1 MSDQP
6 PPIPSSAVPPR
17 IHQCVMTGLS
27 GNEIYCLR
35 LKGFSPGNLII
46 GNSVHSLGIIGNI
59 GAGLQGIF
67 GGEVTQVTNIIS
79 EGRHAAF
86 NRLIAEAQQHGAAGL
101 TGVTN
106 ELRHF
111 KGNIEFLSVASS
123 LHRDEHAGDQLAFS
137 TASDGQGLYSIL
149 DSGYVPRKFVFGNV
163 AYSIGVGG
171 GILGGLKS
179 LARGEIR
186 EYSDVFNAT
195 RHLALQRIVDEAR
208 AAGANAVLGIE
219 TRVMPFQGVH
229 EMLMFGTAAYHPG
242 LPPQYAATPVTSDMT
257 CEEMWNMA
265 NIGYAPLKLVLRT
278 AIYSLGVV
286 GGIKAALQS
295 IARGEISDLTS
306 LIYDAREHAIG
317 LLKQEADSVGADDVV
332 GIHVHIHELGNLI
345 EFMAVGTAVKRL
357 PGIATLTPTLPPQA
371 IIRDKSTWIT
381 ADDLFGEQVSV

>member
-1 MSDQP
+1 MNDQP
-6 PPIPSSAVPPR
+6 PPIPAAAPPR
-17 IHQCVMTGLS
+17 IRPCVMTGLS

-35 LKGFSPGNLII
+35 LKGFTPGDLVI

-67 GGEVTQVTNIIS
+67 GGEVTQVTNIIG

-86 NRLIAEAQQHGAAGL
+86 NRLISEAQQRGAAGL

-106 ELRHF
+106 ELRHL

-123 LHRDEHAGDQLAFS
+123 LHRDEHVGEQLAFS
-137 TASDGQGLYSIL
+137 SSSDGQELYCLL
-149 DSGYVPRKFVFGNV
+149 DCGYVPRKFVFGNV
-163 AYSIGVGG
+163 AYSIGLGG

-195 RHLALQRIVDEAR
+195 RHLALQRIVDDAR

-242 LPPQYAATPVTSDMT
+242 LPPQYAAAPVTSDMT

-286 GGIKAALQS
+286 GGLKAALQS
-295 IARGEISDLTS
+295 IARGEIGDLTS

-317 LLKQEADSVGADDVV
+317 LLKQEADAVGADDVI
-332 GIHVHIHELGNLI
+332 GIHVHIHELGSLI

-357 PGIATLTPTLPPQA
+357 PGISTLTPALPPQA
-371 IIRDKSTWIT
+371 VIRDKSTWIT
-381 ADDLFGEQVSV
+381 GDDILREQLTA